1 MKSSITQPGFSLPF
15 SIWFL
20 LALTALL
27 ANTLE
32 RRLPF
37 WQPISFPADKN
48 CLEECLPASRR
59 AQLPWC
65 VLPGRAVGI
74 PVGTQPHCQGFTG
87 VVIAVCH
94 HDCTG
99 RASPTAGRSLLK
111 SAYKSWLRYENLPEL
126 LRCLLWEKNWLF
138 PWEGPV
144 LRVLSTVHLA
154 AKPLRVADTI
164 GGLFSHWGAGSECR
178 LAAGL
183 LWVLCW
189 VLPAGG
195 TLPHRGDAGK
205 NCSCL
210 RRGSEPDCRNNPF
223 WIVTSDGQQQWL
235 PLLVVSLVSSC

>member
-1 MKSSITQPGFSLPF
+1 MNKALHSVSHFRLAVAFALSLTQQHADSAFILLVLCFMKSSITQPGFSLPF

-37 WQPISFPADKN
+37 WQPISFPVDKN

-59 AQLPWC
+59 AQLPWR

-126 LRCLLWEKNWLF
+126 LRCLLWEKN
-138 PWEGPV
+138 
-144 LRVLSTVHLA
+144 
-154 AKPLRVADTI
+154 
-164 GGLFSHWGAGSECR
+164 
-178 LAAGL
+178 
-183 LWVLCW
+183 
-189 VLPAGG
+189 
-195 TLPHRGDAGK
+195 
-205 NCSCL
+205 
-210 RRGSEPDCRNNPF
+210 
-223 WIVTSDGQQQWL
+223 
-235 PLLVVSLVSSC
+235 